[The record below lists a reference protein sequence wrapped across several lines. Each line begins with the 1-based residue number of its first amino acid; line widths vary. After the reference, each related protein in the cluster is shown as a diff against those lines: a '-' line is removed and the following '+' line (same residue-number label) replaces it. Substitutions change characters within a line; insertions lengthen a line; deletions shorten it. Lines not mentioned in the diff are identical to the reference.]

1 MPCLYFQVAVQTE
14 AGMLN
19 GLLEVSCSIPQRE
32 LTVKETCPVNL
43 WSLLQLVF
51 IKTSLLQ
58 FSLPQRKPTVLLQFI
73 KIGRL

>member
-1 MPCLYFQVAVQTE
+1 MPCLYFQLAVQTE
-14 AGMLN
+14 AGILN
-19 GLLEVSCSIPQRE
+19 GFLEVSCSIPQRE

>member
-51 IKTSLLQ
+51 IKKS
-58 FSLPQRKPTVLLQFI
+58 
-73 KIGRL
+73 